1 MDKKPSAYDSKYGL
15 SEHEQAVEP
24 LLRALVHIT
33 NFIKTYNE
41 QAAPEDA
48 ISWDVVRA
56 LQSAEIYEK
65 LMVENFNFNNYQTAK
80 ELIRHYC
87 KGDFA
92 LSKQVIQAALK
103 NMTVHSDNLQGFLE
117 CFKELLSIQD
127 DYSAHR
133 RELILGFP
141 TIMDTKDYH
150 KKIRYGL
157 SGNKNLTSPILKY
170 KSPLSLNTGNIC
182 LLKILVD
189 ARDKNEL
196 NCLIMVCY
204 LVDMMNCIPGVLEY
218 VAKSPSPLPCL
229 ANYHDWLA
237 SYYKYYVT
245 NKESSHFITS
255 MDSVRSLFFEV
266 AAKELLSTLE
276 DRYLAYLVANY
287 PEADPQHYTLFVDSV
302 KDFKIGDSYYSTSFT
317 QSETAGPGP
326 HKPIFA
332 LSNSLLVGRGFPEEL
347 EIPNTIYE
355 NDTDKLVLRVTQ
367 IPVFATESV
376 PVGWTNLKLSSAFM
390 SGTITST
397 SNAALAKFLDME
409 DPFAKE
415 AQNAVKEQEYPPRT
429 GTNSEDFVVVL
440 NEQGAKAAQSSA
452 DNSETT
458 AATSPATT
466 EPAAPQEPDLNYFY
480 TNYLAK

>member
-48 ISWDVVRA
+48 ISWDAVRG
-56 LQSAEIYEK
+56 LQSSEIYEK

-80 ELIRHYC
+80 ELVRHYC
-87 KGDFA
+87 KGDFV
-92 LSKQVIQAALK
+92 LSKQIILVALK

-117 CFKELLSIQD
+117 CFKELLTIQD
-127 DYSAHR
+127 DFAIHR
-133 RELILGFP
+133 REMILGFP

-170 KSPLSLNTGNIC
+170 KSPLSLNNSNMC
-182 LLKILVD
+182 LLKLLID

-204 LVDMMNCIPGVLEY
+204 LVDMMNCIPDVLDY
-218 VAKSPSPLPCL
+218 VVKLPSPLPCL

-255 MDSVRSLFFEV
+255 MDSVKSLFFEV
-266 AAKELLSTLE
+266 AAKELLATLE
-276 DRYLAYLVANY
+276 DKYLAYLAANY

-317 QSETAGPGP
+317 QAETAGPGP

-332 LSNSLLVGRGFPEEL
+332 LSSPLLVGRGFPEEL
-347 EIPNTIYE
+347 EIPHTIYE

-376 PVGWTNLKLSSAFM
+376 PVGWTNLKLCSAFM
-390 SGTITST
+390 GGTITST
-397 SNAALAKFLDME
+397 TNTALAKFLDME

-415 AQNAVKEQEYPPRT
+415 AQSAAKEQEYPART

-440 NEQGAKAAQSSA
+440 NEHGAKAAQSSA
-452 DNSETT
+452 DPSDTT
-458 AATSPATT
+458 AASPATS
-466 EPAAPQEPDLNYFY
+466 EPVAPQEPDLNYFY
-480 TNYLAK
+480 TNYMAK